1 MLPGFRFLFAA
12 IVLSMSILIF
22 GLGAAA
28 LLRTA
33 HEEFAS
39 APTWQPAPETRF
51 AQAGDASKEMAKE
64 ATKPVLALM
73 RLDDAPK
80 VEPPASAD
88 AAVIVPGESA
98 APPATGPESGPIAA
112 LPPQDSLPVE
122 TAKPE
127 TQIAQ
132 ASAAESPAAES
143 PVAESS
149 TSDNSTSESVASE
162 TVTTAAEN
170 PPQAEAEPAPA
181 DTSAIPDET
190 KVAAI
195 EPAASPASEAVPV
208 VPAETVPAAPEQ
220 ASVPNRR
227 RPRHQRRLE
236 DHRHVGR
243 AGRHHRGSDAGEAHR
258 RETRQG
264 RAEKTPA
271 DVAGKRAPQGATRR
285 TTGLTAAGRSVR
297 PADDSTIAA
306 AAISVLQA
314 GPVATGGPSGRPHSA
329 QEPSYSALPRTPS
342 RYSASVTTSAETP
355 DPQVVTI
362 GRLRSTPAPL
372 KACCKS

>member
-98 APPATGPESGPIAA
+98 APPATGPEYGPIAA

-132 ASAAESPAAES
+132 ASATEFPAAES

-162 TVTTAAEN
+162 TATTAAEN
-170 PPQAEAEPAPA
+170 PPQAEAAPAPA

-195 EPAASPASEAVPV
+195 EPAASPASEAVLV

-220 ASVPNRR
+220 ASVPN
-227 RPRHQRRLE
+227 PPSP
-236 DHRHVGR
+236 
-243 AGRHHRGSDAGEAHR
+243 AISDASKTIATLGGPAVTIVAAMPAKPTAAKPDKAALKKR
-258 RETRQG
+258 LRTL
-264 RAEKTPA
+264 RANA
-271 DVAGKRAPQGATRR
+271 RLRAQRAAQQALQQPVDLFGQPMTRR
-285 TTGLTAAGRSVR
+285 
-297 PADDSTIAA
+297 
-306 AAISVLQA
+306 
-314 GPVATGGPSGRPHSA
+314 
-329 QEPSYSALPRTPS
+329 
-342 RYSASVTTSAETP
+342 
-355 DPQVVTI
+355 
-362 GRLRSTPAPL
+362 
-372 KACCKS
+372 